1 MHKIKYLN
9 RNNSKQLTM
18 SLKIKLVFIGMLLF
32 SAINYAQESITV
44 KGNVISKTDN
54 EPILGANIIIEGTTK
69 GTSTDFDG
77 NYTIKVKPGAVL
89 QFSYLGFKTKTV
101 AVTDQKTIN
110 VALDEDSN
118 ILDEIVVVG
127 YGNQKQKNVTSAL
140 TKVSGTDLQNQAV
153 SRVEDALKGRV
164 AGLRIQVVS
173 SEAGG
178 DPKITLRGPGS
189 VTGSSSPLIVVDGV
203 ALGTDADILS
213 SIDNNNIESLS
224 VLKDASSVA
233 IYGSRGANGVILVT
247 LKKGFSGKTQFS
259 YNTFTGYRYADNN
272 DNFNTTISDERSR
285 LDGLQSIVDG
295 ISTTS
300 SNYTRI
306 NNSYNSAY
314 AELEAMDFIA
324 SLGEGEKNL
333 QDEVFDGGFIQSHSF
348 SVRGGSELT
357 SYSASLG
364 YLDDAGI
371 ALTDNFRKYN
381 ARVKIDSKSEN
392 GKIKYG
398 ASIRVNYNDQNK
410 LPARFTDPLRQYGYV
425 PLYLN
430 EEHLKYVTPFSTAVG
445 TSTDAGKLFENL
457 GVGSYGFS
465 RAFDH
470 TFTQDPN
477 NPRAIAR
484 DPNTGLPLVS
494 GLTSGG
500 LTLSTTKNVNPLVH
514 FLERS
519 RTKKK
524 LSLNASSYIDL
535 KLAKG
540 LNFRQTISGVFR
552 NNKSNEADFLYGQE
566 NRDQESYRLE
576 RRDEL
581 NQYAFES
588 ILKYKKEIGKHNFN
602 TVLGFEYT
610 QRDFFRQ
617 ESEAVGFSNDFNNN
631 ISIADGGT
639 TYTDNGT
646 DKLVSYFGRLDYNYD
661 EKYLVQVSARS
672 DGSTRFGTESRFGF
686 FPAVSVGW
694 VMSNEKFL
702 SESNFISF
710 LKLRASYGI
719 SGSNQISNNVF
730 ESLYRFEES
739 FSSIG
744 YDNTTGVKGIT
755 LANQSLGWEKL
766 REFNPG
772 FDVTFGGGL
781 VSLTADYYTRTSED
795 LLLFAPT
802 SAAYGTDNWL
812 QNLGEVK
819 NEGVELELT
828 SRLMNKEN
836 FSWSA
841 SGQFSLNR
849 NEVMSLGNNE
859 QIISRIDQDTRPTE
873 FIAKVGQPITSF
885 YGWVYDK
892 EIPLEWVDNPF
903 NRFNND
909 YADVYV
915 KDLNNDGVID
925 DDDRTELGSPYP
937 DFEWGFNSDFTLY
950 DFDFSFQL
958 QGSHG
963 AEVRVADLDQLYYA
977 SESAVNEMSNF
988 PDKDLTVHRRFT
1000 DDHIQDASFVALR
1013 NLTIGYTLPESITSK
1028 YNFSKLRIYLT
1039 GENLLFF
1046 TAKGYEGFNPEAA
1059 GQTSDNANTPLT
1071 AGYQRGDGPVVKTV
1085 SAGINFQF

>member
-1 MHKIKYLN
+1 MN
-9 RNNSKQLTM
+9 
-18 SLKIKLVFIGMLLF
+18 LKIKLVFITVLLF
-32 SAINYAQESITV
+32 SAVSYAQESFTVSGTVTSITD
-44 KGNVISKTDN
+44 K
-54 EPILGANIIIEGTTK
+54 EPILGANIIIAGTTK

-77 NYTIKVKPGAVL
+77 NYTIKIQKGDVL
-89 QFSYLGFKTKTV
+89 QFSYLGFKSKMV
-101 AVTDQKTIN
+101 AFVNQKTIN
-110 VALDEDSN
+110 VALEEDSN
-118 ILDEIVVVG
+118 VLDEIVVVG
-127 YGNQKQKNVTSAL
+127 YGNQKQRNVTSAL
-140 TKVSGTDLQNQAV
+140 TKVSGDDLQNQAV
-153 SRVEDALKGRV
+153 ARVEDALKGRV

-203 ALGTDADILS
+203 ILGTDSDILA

-247 LKKGFSGKTQFS
+247 LKKGVVGKTRFS

-272 DNFNTTISDERSR
+272 DNFNTTIAQERSR
-285 LDGLQSIVDG
+285 LDGLQSTVDA
-295 ISTTS
+295 ILPS
-300 SNYTRI
+300 SLNFTRI
-306 NNSYNSAY
+306 NNDYNSAY

-324 SLGEGEKNL
+324 SLGGGERNL
-333 QDEVFDGGFIQSHSF
+333 QDDVFNGGFVKSHSF
-348 SVRGGSELT
+348 SVRGGTELT
-357 SYSASLG
+357 SYTASFG
-364 YLDDAGI
+364 YLDDEGI
-371 ALTDNFRKYN
+371 ALTDNFTKYN
-381 ARVKIDSKSEN
+381 ARIKVDSKSKN
-392 GKIKYG
+392 KKIKYG
-398 ASIRVNYNDQNK
+398 ASLRVNYNDQDK
-410 LPARFTDPLRQYGYV
+410 LPARFTDPLRQMGHV
-425 PLYLN
+425 PLILN
-430 EEHLKYVTPFSTAVG
+430 EEHLKYVTQFSTDVG
-445 TSTDAGKLFENL
+445 VSTDAGKLFENL

-470 TFTQDPN
+470 VFTVDPN
-477 NPRAIAR
+477 NRRSILR
-484 DPNTGLPLVS
+484 DPATGLPIAS
-494 GLTSGG
+494 PLTSGG
-500 LTLSTTKNVNPLVH
+500 LTLSTTKNVHPLVH

-524 LSLNASSYIDL
+524 LSLNASSYIDFT
-535 KLAKG
+535 LAKD
-540 LNFRQTISGVFR
+540 LHFKQSISGVFR
-552 NNKSNEADFLYGQE
+552 HNKSNENDYLYGQE

-581 NQYAFES
+581 NQYTFES
-588 ILKYKKEIGKHNFN
+588 LLRYKKEIGKHNFSP
-602 TVLGFEYT
+602 VIGFEYMHS
-610 QRDFFRQ
+610 DNYRQ
-617 ESEAVGFSNDFNNN
+617 ESEAVGYSNDFNDN
-631 ISIADGGT
+631 IALADGGT
-639 TYTDNGT
+639 TYTDRASE
-646 DKLVSYFGRLDYNYD
+646 KLISYFGRLDYNYD
-661 EKYLVQVSARS
+661 EKYLLQLSLRS
-672 DGSTRFGTESRFGF
+672 DSSTRFGPNSRTGF
-686 FPAVSVGW
+686 FPAGSLGW
-694 VMSNEKFL
+694 VLSNEKFL
-702 SESNFISF
+702 SESNLISF

-719 SGSNQISNNVF
+719 SGSNQISNNIF
-730 ESLYRFEES
+730 ESLYRFEEA
-739 FSSIG
+739 FSTISYNG
-744 YDNTTGVKGIT
+744 TTGVKGIT
-755 LANQSLGWEKL
+755 LANQVLGWEKL

-772 FDVTFGGGL
+772 VDVTFGNGFL
-781 VSLTADYYTRTSED
+781 SLSADYYTRTSED
-795 LLLFAPT
+795 LLLFAPS
-802 SAAYGTDNWL
+802 SATYGTDNWL

-819 NEGVELELT
+819 NEGVEIELN
-828 SRLMNKEN
+828 SRVMSREN
-836 FSWSA
+836 FRWNA

-849 NEVMSLGNNE
+849 NTVQSLGNNE

-950 DFDFSFQL
+950 DFDFSFQF

-977 SESAVNEMSNF
+977 SESAVNEVSNF
-988 PDKDLTVHRRFT
+988 PDRDLTVHRRFT

-1013 NLTIGYTLPESITSK
+1013 NLTLGYTIPESVKSK
-1028 YNFSKLRIYLT
+1028 FNFDKLRIYIT

-1071 AGYQRGDGPVVKTV
+1071 AGYQRGDGPVVKTI

>member
-1 MHKIKYLN
+1 MN
-9 RNNSKQLTM
+9 
-18 SLKIKLVFIGMLLF
+18 LKIKLVFIAMLLF
-32 SAINYAQESITV
+32 SAFNYAQESVTV
-44 KGNVISKTDN
+44 KGNVTSIADG
-54 EPILGANIIIEGTTK
+54 EPILGANIMIVGTTK

-77 NYTIKVKPGAVL
+77 NYKLKVKSGDVI
-89 QFSYLGFKTKTV
+89 QFSYLGFKTKN
-101 AVTDQKTIN
+101 VTFTNQKTIN
-110 VALDEDSN
+110 VALEEDSN
-118 ILDEIVVVG
+118 VLDEIVVVG

-140 TKVSGTDLQNQAV
+140 TKVAGEDLQNQAV
-153 SRVEDALKGRV
+153 ARVEDALKGRV
-164 AGLRIQVVS
+164 AGLRIQVTS

-203 ALGTDADILS
+203 VLGTDSDILA
-213 SIDNNNIESLS
+213 SIDNNNIKSIS

-259 YNTFTGYRYADNN
+259 YNTFTGYKYAENN
-272 DNFNTTISDERSR
+272 DNFNTTIAQERAR
-285 LDGLQSIVDG
+285 LNSLQGTVNA
-295 ISTTS
+295 ISPTS
-300 SNYTRI
+300 VNYARI
-306 NNSYNSAY
+306 NSDYDTAY
-314 AELEAMDFIA
+314 AELEAMEFIA
-324 SLGEGEKNL
+324 SLGGGERNL
-333 QDEVFDGGFIQSHSF
+333 QDEVFNGGFIKSHSF
-348 SVRGGSELT
+348 AVRGGTELT
-357 SYSASLG
+357 NYTASLG
-364 YLDDAGI
+364 FLEDEGI
-371 ALTDNFRKYN
+371 ALTDNFNKYN
-381 ARVKIDSKSEN
+381 ARIKVDSKSKN
-392 GKIKYG
+392 KKIKYG
-398 ASIRVNYNDQNK
+398 ASLRVNYNDQDK
-410 LPARFTDPLRQYGYV
+410 LPARFTDPLRQLGHV

-430 EEHLKYVTPFSTAVG
+430 EEHLKYVTQFSTEVG

-470 TFTQDPN
+470 VFTKDPN
-477 NPRAIAR
+477 NPRSILR
-484 DPNTGLPLVS
+484 DPVTGLPVAS
-494 GLTSGG
+494 PLTSGG
-500 LTLSTTKNVNPLVH
+500 LTLSTTKNVHPLVH

-519 RTKKK
+519 RTKRK
-524 LSLNASSYIDL
+524 LSLNASSYIDF
-535 KLAKG
+535 KLADG
-540 LNFRQTISGVFR
+540 LNFRQTVSGVFR
-552 NNKSNEADFLYGQE
+552 HNKSNEADYLYGQE
-566 NRDQESYRLE
+566 NRDQEAYRLE

-581 NQYAFES
+581 NQFAFES
-588 ILKYKKEIGKHNFN
+588 ILKYDKSYKKHNFN

-610 QRDFFRQ
+610 QRDFYRQ
-617 ESEAVGFSNDFNNN
+617 ETEAVGYTNDFNNN
-631 ISIADGGT
+631 IALADGGT
-639 TYTDNGT
+639 TYTDNGS

-661 EKYLVQVSARS
+661 EKYLVQLSART
-672 DGSTRFGTESRFGF
+672 DGSTRFGSDNRFGF

-694 VMSNEKFL
+694 VMSNEDFL
-702 SESNFISF
+702 SNSNLISF
-710 LKLRASYGI
+710 LKVRASYGI

-739 FSSIG
+739 FSTISYNG
-744 YDNTTGVKGIT
+744 NTGVKAIT

-766 REFNPG
+766 IEFNPG
-772 FDVTFGGGL
+772 VDITFGRGI

-795 LLLFAPT
+795 LLLFAPS
-802 SAAYGTDNWL
+802 SATYGTDNWL
-812 QNLGEVK
+812 QNLGEVQ

-828 SRLMNKEN
+828 SRIMSKEN
-836 FSWSA
+836 FRWSA

-849 NEVMSLGNNE
+849 NTVKSLGNNE

-873 FIAKVGQPITSF
+873 FIARVGQPITSF

-988 PDKDLTVHRRFT
+988 PDRDLTVHRRFT

-1013 NLTIGYTLPESITSK
+1013 NLTLGYTLPESITSK
-1028 YNFSKLRIYLT
+1028 YKFDKLRLYLT

-1059 GQTSDNANTPLT
+1059 GQTSSNANTPLT
-1071 AGYQRGDGPVVKTV
+1071 AGYQRGDGPVVKTI

>member
-1 MHKIKYLN
+1 MN
-9 RNNSKQLTM
+9 
-18 SLKIKLVFIGMLLF
+18 LKIKLVFIAMLLF
-32 SAINYAQESITV
+32 SAVGFAQESVTV
-44 KGNVISKTDN
+44 TGNVMSKADS
-54 EPILGANIIIEGTTK
+54 EPILGANVILVGTTK

-77 NYTIKVKPGAVL
+77 NYKISVKSGDVI
-89 QFSYLGFKTKTV
+89 QFSYLGFKSKTV
-101 AVTDQKTIN
+101 TFTNQKTIN

-118 ILDEIVVVG
+118 VLDEIVVVG

-140 TKVSGTDLQNQAV
+140 TKVSGDDLQNQAV
-153 SRVEDALKGRV
+153 ARVEDALKGRV

-203 ALGTDADILS
+203 ALGTEPDILS
-213 SIDNNNIESLS
+213 SIDNNNIKSIS

-247 LKKGFSGKTQFS
+247 LKEGVVGETKFS
-259 YNTFTGYRYADNN
+259 YNTFTGYKYTVNN
-272 DNFNTTISDERSR
+272 DNFNTTIAQERSR
-285 LDGLQSIVDG
+285 LDGLQGTVDG
-295 ISTTS
+295 ISATS
-300 SNYTRI
+300 INRDRI
-306 NNSYNSAY
+306 LGDYDTAY

-324 SLGEGEKNL
+324 SLGDGEQNW
-333 QDEVFDGGFIQSHSF
+333 QDEVFNGGVIKSHSF
-348 SVRGGSELT
+348 AVRGGSELT
-357 SYSASLG
+357 SFSASLG
-364 YLDDAGI
+364 YLEDEGV
-371 ALTDNFRKYN
+371 ALTDNFKKYN
-381 ARVKIDSKSEN
+381 ARVKIDSKSKN
-392 GKIKYG
+392 KKIKYG
-398 ASIRVNYNDQNK
+398 ASIRVNYNDQRK
-410 LPARFTDPLRQYGYV
+410 LPARFTDPLRQLGHV

-430 EEHLKYVTPFSTAVG
+430 EEHLKYVTNFSTDVG
-445 TSTDAGKLFENL
+445 VSTDAGKLFENL

-470 TFTQDPN
+470 VFTADPN

-494 GLTSGG
+494 DLTSGG
-500 LTLSTTKNVNPLVH
+500 LTLSTTKNVHPLVH
-514 FLERS
+514 FLERK

-524 LSLNASSYIDL
+524 LSLNASSYIDF

-552 NNKSNEADFLYGQE
+552 HNKSNETDFLFGQE
-566 NRDQESYRLE
+566 NRDQESYRSE
-576 RRDEL
+576 QRDEL

-588 ILKYKKEIGKHNFN
+588 ILKYDTSYKKHNFN
-602 TVLGFEYT
+602 TILGFEFT
-610 QRDFFRQ
+610 QRDFFIQ
-617 ESEAVGFSNDFNNN
+617 GSEAVGFSNNFNNN
-631 ISIADGGT
+631 IAIADGGT
-639 TYTDNGT
+639 TFTDNGS

-661 EKYLVQVSARS
+661 EKYLLQVSARS
-672 DGSTRFGTESRFGF
+672 DGSTRFGSDSRFGF
-686 FPAVSVGW
+686 FPAVSAGW

-702 SESNFISF
+702 SESNLISF
-710 LKLRASYGI
+710 LKLRASYGV
-719 SGSNQISNNVF
+719 SGSNQISNNVY

-739 FSSIG
+739 FSTIS
-744 YDNTTGVKGIT
+744 YDGTTGVKGIT
-755 LANQSLGWEKL
+755 LANQSLGWERL
-766 REFNPG
+766 IEFNPG
-772 FDVTFGGGL
+772 VDITFGRGIVNL
-781 VSLTADYYTRTSED
+781 SADYYTRTSED

-828 SRLMNKEN
+828 SRLISKEN
-836 FSWSA
+836 FRWSA

-849 NEVMSLGNNE
+849 NTVESLGNNE

-873 FIAKVGQPITSF
+873 FIARVGQPITSF
-885 YGWVYDK
+885 YGWVYDR

-909 YADVYV
+909 FADVYV
-915 KDLNNDGVID
+915 KDLNGDGVID

-937 DFEWGFNSDFTLY
+937 DFEWGFNSDFTIY
-950 DFDFSFQL
+950 DFDFSFQF

-977 SESAVNEMSNF
+977 SESAVNEVSNF

-1013 NLTIGYTLPESITSK
+1013 NVTLGYTLPKSIGSK
-1028 YNFSKLRIYLT
+1028 YNFDKLRLYVT

-1046 TAKGYEGFNPEAA
+1046 TADGYEGFNPEAA

-1071 AGYQRGDGPVVKTV
+1071 AGYQRGDGPVVRTI